1 MKLLALIATLA
12 LTGCA
17 KPPEWLAEM
26 HDRNDTCQRVELI
39 RTGQYPSWCGAG
51 GRRTAIYNTN
61 NQRVGYIKQ

>member
-1 MKLLALIATLA
+1 MKLALVISAVL

-17 KPPEWLAEM
+17 KPPVWLAEM

-39 RTGQYPSWCGAG
+39 KTGQYPSWCGG
-51 GRRTAIYNTN
+51 SKKTHIYNSS